1 MKSNYSNDDFYNL
14 YKKYKNKYINLKNNI
29 LEGGYNNEVD
39 EIFYEL
45 INKKKI

>member
-1 MKSNYSNDDFYNL
+1 MISNFDNNFYTL

-39 EIFYEL
+39 
-45 INKKKI
+45 